1 VHRAN
6 AVNAV
11 SGRASITT
19 GNTRCRAA
27 AQRAPAPRWGWY
39 RPCYDLLVGI
49 TRRILESAQSGL
61 SRLTSLVIVDD
72 EPLSHV
78 ESAALQAELTVR
90 KAGRERAPRRAQDNP
105 LAKLATSDPAARAA
119 RAAAAAERATRIHR
133 ERDERAA
140 RQRAAADEAFR
151 RMKEQAAR
159 AGGAAGGAGGA
170 TSSARSHT
178 HSGTGSHTG
187 RPPRPGTTEAQV
199 LEWYRVLDLQVGA
212 DMAQIKTAY
221 RQLMRKYHP
230 DMHAG
235 NPNKQKAATELS
247 MRVTTAY
254 NGLVA
259 HFDKK

>member
-1 VHRAN
+1 
-6 AVNAV
+6 
-11 SGRASITT
+11 
-19 GNTRCRAA
+19 
-27 AQRAPAPRWGWY
+27 
-39 RPCYDLLVGI
+39 VGI

-78 ESAALQAELTVR
+78 ESVALQVELTLR
-90 KAGRERAPRRAQDNP
+90 KAARARASRRAADNP

-119 RAAAAAERATRIHR
+119 REQAARDRAARVHR
-133 ERDERAA
+133 ERDEREA

-151 RMKEQAAR
+151 RMKDQTAR
-159 AGGAAGGAGGA
+159 APSAGPAPSGG
-170 TSSARSHT
+170 SSSYAHGQAS
-178 HSGTGSHTG
+178 S
-187 RPPRPGTTEAQV
+187 RPPRPGSTEAQV

-212 DMAQIKTAY
+212 DMSQIKTSY

-235 NPNKQKAATELS
+235 SPQKQKAATELS

-254 NGLVA
+254 NGLVT
-259 HFDKK
+259 HFEKK

>member
-1 VHRAN
+1 M
-6 AVNAV
+6 
-11 SGRASITT
+11 
-19 GNTRCRAA
+19 
-27 AQRAPAPRWGWY
+27 
-39 RPCYDLLVGI
+39 
-49 TRRILESAQSGL
+49 ESAQSGL

-105 LAKLATSDPAARAA
+105 LARLATSDPAARVV

-133 ERDERAA
+133 ERDERTA

-159 AGGAAGGAGGA
+159 AGSAGGTA
-170 TSSARSHT
+170 SSTGARSNTST
-178 HSGTGSHTG
+178 HAG
-187 RPPRPGTTEAQV
+187 RPPRPGTTDAQV
-199 LEWYRVLDLQVGA
+199 LEWYRVLDLQIGA

-221 RQLMRKYHP
+221 RQLMRRYHP

-235 NPNKQKAATELS
+235 NPQKQKAATELS

>member
-1 VHRAN
+1 
-6 AVNAV
+6 
-11 SGRASITT
+11 
-19 GNTRCRAA
+19 
-27 AQRAPAPRWGWY
+27 
-39 RPCYDLLVGI
+39 LLVGI

-78 ESAALQAELTVR
+78 ETAALQAELTVR
-90 KAGRERAPRRAQDNP
+90 KSGRERAPRPAQDNP
-105 LAKLATSDPAARAA
+105 VAKLATSDPAARAA

-151 RMKEQAAR
+151 RMKDQAAR
-159 AGGAAGGAGGA
+159 SAAAGGGHGAGG
-170 TSSARSHT
+170 TRSHG
-178 HSGTGSHTG
+178 HGGTGTGNHAG
-187 RPPRPGTTEAQV
+187 RPPRPGSTDAQL
-199 LEWYRVLDLQVGA
+199 LEWYRVLDLQLGA
-212 DMAQIKTAY
+212 DMAQIKTSY

-235 NPNKQKAATELS
+235 NPQKQKAATELS

-259 HFDKK
+259 HFEKK